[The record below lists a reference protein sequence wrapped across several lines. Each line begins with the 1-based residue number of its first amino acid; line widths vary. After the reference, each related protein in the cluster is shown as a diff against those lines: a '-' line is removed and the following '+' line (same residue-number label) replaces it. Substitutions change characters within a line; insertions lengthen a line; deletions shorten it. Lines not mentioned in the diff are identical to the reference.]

1 MSKSKVLFALGKAF
15 AISFN
20 KKREKQ
26 RTWLRLHL
34 TTFSF
39 NLEFIWKS
47 EKLFLIITC
56 PVTAAAQKVAFLCT
70 WEGNQAAAFWCNSCW
85 SCLFPPFPFPAVFL
99 PQHLWNACSH
109 SGVCNHRL
117 EPFPDAF
124 GHFCHNAGSHPLEQ
138 PWRNQFLI
146 FFSVPGRSLPSF
158 VLSSGSLLW
167 SFVLFLS
174 FHILACVNVILIALL
189 PETVNLFIHFH
200 LPGSSLGLE
209 WGFFCWCGMSGLL
222 DASWKARHL
231 QADGHPVMLQ
241 NQVTFHSPG
250 HKNRLSLLQLKEKVQ
265 EDKHRHCAGL
275 TTCPGD

>member
-1 MSKSKVLFALGKAF
+1 MIV
-15 AISFN
+15 
-20 KKREKQ
+20 
-26 RTWLRLHL
+26 LHL
-34 TTFSF
+34 MTFSF
-39 NLEFIWKS
+39 NLEFICKS
-47 EKLFLIITC
+47 EKWSLIITC

-85 SCLFPPFPFPAVFL
+85 SCLFPPSLFPAVFL
-99 PQHLWNACSH
+99 PQHLWNGCSH

-146 FFSVPGRSLPSF
+146 FFFCSWEKSAQLRFIQWQPACVR
-158 VLSSGSLLW
+158 LW
-167 SFVLFLS
+167 NFVLFLS
-174 FHILACVNVILIALL
+174 FHILMWVKGILIALL
-189 PETVNLFIHFH
+189 PETVSLFIPFH
-200 LPGSSLGLE
+200 LTGCSLGLAWGAFLQMWDE
-209 WGFFCWCGMSGLL
+209 WTPWCLMEGMSP
-222 DASWKARHL
+222 SR
-231 QADGHPVMLQ
+231 VMVMRQ

-275 TTCPGD
+275 TMCPGD